1 MTYTTKTNFFP
12 ADETLRNELRIIQSS
27 ERARCLTDLIHICD
41 LSRKSVWNKRA
52 IIHCLNHLDHF
63 KGMQTRDRQELILD
77 VPYIPSCHLI
87 DEQKLQYDGF
97 RILHLPMHMSPYIVG
112 KTQPRLI
119 AHLSSQVDL
128 ALIVRKLALA
138 KFRGYATLT
147 HDFIGRAWPMDADIA
162 QTFRSAIENP
172 HYGEDMYLRLEELSN

>member
-41 LSRKSVWNKRA
+41 LTRKSVWNKRV
-52 IIHCLNHLDHF
+52 IIHSLNHLDHF

-77 VPYIPSCHLI
+77 APYIPSCHLI
-87 DEQKLQYDGF
+87 DEQKLLDDGF
-97 RILHLPMHMSPYIVG
+97 RILYLPMHMSHYIVG

-119 AHLSSQVDL
+119 AHSSSKVDL

-138 KFRGYATLT
+138 KFRGNATLT

-162 QTFRSAIENP
+162 RAFKAAIENP
-172 HYGEDMYLRLEELSN
+172 HYGENMYLPPKEL